1 MDRPHARN
9 SDAVEGVGCA
19 WALLA
24 INAVLMGLCAVSF
37 VRGPYSSIEQELWY
51 RYGSLGFLLAGAAL
65 PAFALFRGRP
75 RWLVYSTA
83 PWMMIS
89 LLGFAGWIMMS
100 GGGV

>member
-1 MDRPHARN
+1 MQNSDTQN

-19 WALLA
+19 CVLLA
-24 INAVLMGLCAVSF
+24 INAALMGLCAVSL

-51 RYGSLGFLLAGAAL
+51 GYGSLGFLLAGAAL

-75 RWLVYSTA
+75 RWLVYGTV
-83 PWMMIS
+83 PWMMVS
-89 LLGFAGWIMMS
+89 LLGFAAWIMMS